1 MKKMKKQLEDAHEEM
16 ATVKFEVDRL
26 KNEMSKMKYDYFEMR
41 EDSEKEVFDGRNFG
55 EELMNYKAGNDNDKM
70 FEINMKK

>member
-1 MKKMKKQLEDAHEEM
+1 MKKELEDAHQEM
-16 ATVKFEVDRL
+16 STVKFEVDRL
-26 KNEMSKMKYDYFEMR
+26 KNEMSKMKREYFEMR

-55 EELMNYKAGNDNDKM
+55 EQLMNLKPGNDTEKM